1 MNEPKPPFTLTKEE
15 KLSPLWRALVAH
27 WEDRLEVL
35 RTQNEANRSEVETA
49 LLRGRIAECRLNLQL
64 GKEEFKN

>member
-1 MNEPKPPFTLTKEE
+1 MNEPKPPFALTREE

-27 WEDRLEVL
+27 WEERLEVL
-35 RTQNEANRSEVETA
+35 RTQNEAPRSEMETA

-64 GKEEFKN
+64 GKNESQN